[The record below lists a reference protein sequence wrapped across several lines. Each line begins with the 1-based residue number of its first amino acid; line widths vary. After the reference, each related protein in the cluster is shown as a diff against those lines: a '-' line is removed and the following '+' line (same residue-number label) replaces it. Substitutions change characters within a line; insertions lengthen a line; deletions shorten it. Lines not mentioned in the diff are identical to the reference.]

1 MLFRNSDRQEI
12 DFFFFFLERE
22 ETFLPKYFRIV
33 PPLLTSSSPPQLAGF
48 VFAAMALR
56 SVRLSVYVAFLF
68 ALTASIKFTSANA
81 GVGSAGI
88 QSLLPPYDF
97 LYYSGVRAYFGEE
110 WTKAAELLEKSIV
123 TKESLI
129 RVRKKCY
136 DECAAAGRPALEKL
150 GKFEHRR
157 VVE

>member
-1 MLFRNSDRQEI
+1 
-12 DFFFFFLERE
+12 
-22 ETFLPKYFRIV
+22 
-33 PPLLTSSSPPQLAGF
+33 
-48 VFAAMALR
+48 MALR

-68 ALTASIKFTSANA
+68 ALAASNNFTSANA

-88 QSLLPPYDF
+88 PSLLPPYDF

-110 WTKAAELLEKSIV
+110 WTKAAELLEKSIA

-129 RVRKKCY
+129 TVRKKCY

-150 GKFEHRR
+150 GKFEHPRA
-157 VVE
+157 VE